1 MKKDSSVAPIVLFV
15 YSRLDHVKRTVDS
28 LLANTGVDKHDLI
41 VFSDAAK
48 SEIYESKVCEVRE
61 YLKSI
66 SGFHSVSIHLRS
78 KNFGLSQSIIQGLS
92 EVFSKHDRAIILE
105 DDIVTSRHFLNYM
118 NDSLGKYA
126 DDERVVSV
134 HGYMYPVRKE
144 LPEAFFLRGA
154 DCWGWAT
161 WRRGWSIFNPDGK
174 YLLDELLRKK
184 LTREFDC
191 NGAYKYTQML
201 EDQIS
206 GKNDSWAIRWHASA
220 FLANKL
226 TLYPGRSLVHNIG
239 NDGSGTHCDTTNAL
253 DANLSLLP
261 ITLSID
267 KVEESVAAIL
277 AIEDF
282 FKSKKSFYN
291 RVIGFVKRIL

>member
-1 MKKDSSVAPIVLFV
+1 MNAPILLFV
-15 YSRLDHVKRTVDS
+15 YARADHTRRTLDA
-28 LLANTGVDKHDLI
+28 LLKNPEVRAHDLI
-41 VFSDAAK
+41 IYSD
-48 SEIYESKVCEVRE
+48 SFRGEQDECCVNEVRN
-61 YLKSI
+61 YLKTI
-66 SGFHSVSIHLRS
+66 RGFKSVTIIQRAC
-78 KNFGLSQSIIQGLS
+78 NFGLAKSIIDGVS
-92 EVFSKHDRAIILE
+92 ESLALHDKVIVLE
-105 DDIVTSRHFLNYM
+105 DDVVVAPFFLAYM
-118 NDSLGKYA
+118 NDALDKYEN
-126 DDERVVSV
+126 DERVVSI
-134 HGYMYPVRKE
+134 HGYMYPIKVD

-161 WRRGWSIFNPDGK
+161 WRRGWAIFNPDGRF
-174 YLLDELLRKK
+174 LLDDLRQREL
-184 LTREFDC
+184 TQEFDFQ
-191 NGAYKYTQML
+191 GACKYTQML
-201 EDQIS
+201 EDQIN

-267 KVEESVAAIL
+267 KVEESVAAKL